1 MNAVVDLPEEQ
12 HPDRV
17 RLRFLQSGEDRAV
30 KEARVLA
37 GTTIF
42 DAASW
47 NGVAIDSTCGG
58 HGTCKKCKVKV
69 ISGHA
74 PISSVDPRAF
84 TIEELKNG
92 WRLACRA
99 NTEEDLTI
107 EVPPLQTRPKA
118 ALVGVGRHVIL
129 RPAIQKRYVELDEA
143 TLDDQASDLERLLA
157 AMDDIEPRVP
167 LDIVRELGG
176 TLRRADW
183 KVTGV
188 PGDGLLVHRQ
198 GGR

>member
-1 MNAVVDLPEEQ
+1 MSALEAIPEER

-69 ISGHA
+69 VSGNA
-74 PISSVDPRAF
+74 PISPVDPRAF
-84 TIEELKNG
+84 T
-92 WRLACRA
+92 
-99 NTEEDLTI
+99 
-107 EVPPLQTRPKA
+107 
-118 ALVGVGRHVIL
+118 
-129 RPAIQKRYVELDEA
+129 
-143 TLDDQASDLERLLA
+143 
-157 AMDDIEPRVP
+157 
-167 LDIVRELGG
+167 
-176 TLRRADW
+176 
-183 KVTGV
+183 
-188 PGDGLLVHRQ
+188 
-198 GGR
+198 

>member
-1 MNAVVDLPEEQ
+1 VPALPAPERERVVIALEDLPVDP

-74 PISSVDPRAF
+74 AISSVDPRAF

-99 NTEEDLTI
+99 DTQEDLTI
-107 EVPPLQTRPKA
+107 EVPPLQTRP
-118 ALVGVGRHVIL
+118 
-129 RPAIQKRYVELDEA
+129 
-143 TLDDQASDLERLLA
+143 
-157 AMDDIEPRVP
+157 
-167 LDIVRELGG
+167 
-176 TLRRADW
+176 
-183 KVTGV
+183 
-188 PGDGLLVHRQ
+188 
-198 GGR
+198 